1 MTTTP
6 TPREVTEPE
15 LYDEAR
21 AWIAD
26 CTDQLP
32 ADCADLNA
40 PEVRAL
46 ISRND
51 TGGWDAFT
59 DALTHAHYPHRTR

>member
-6 TPREVTEPE
+6 HHLEVAEVE

-32 ADCADLNA
+32 ADCADLTDS
-40 PEVRAL
+40 EVRAL
-46 ISRND
+46 VDGNYF
-51 TGGWDAFT
+51 GGWGAFT
-59 DALTHAHYPHRTR
+59 DTLAHAHYPHRTR

>member
-6 TPREVTEPE
+6 HHLEVADAE
-15 LYDEAR
+15 LNDEAR

-32 ADCADLNA
+32 ADCADLTDL
-40 PEVRAL
+40 EVRAL
-46 ISRND
+46 VAGNY
-51 TGGWDAFT
+51 TGGWEAFVDT
-59 DALTHAHYPHRTR
+59 LTHPHYPGGTR

>member
-6 TPREVTEPE
+6 HHLEVAEVE

-32 ADCADLNA
+32 ADCADLTDS
-40 PEVRAL
+40 EVRAL
-46 ISRND
+46 VDGNYF
-51 TGGWDAFT
+51 GGW
-59 DALTHAHYPHRTR
+59 